1 MQRAFGGNEPPTFR
15 SEARQV
21 LPHPT
26 FRLSPFR
33 AAPLQVRQTMTRA
46 GDSPG
51 RNQRGALAMRT
62 VAEVVGTVTLGDG
75 EAVAELV
82 ILIIPLPY
90 GHKI

>member
-1 MQRAFGGNEPPTFR
+1 
-15 SEARQV
+15 
-21 LPHPT
+21 
-26 FRLSPFR
+26 
-33 AAPLQVRQTMTRA
+33 
-46 GDSPG
+46 
-51 RNQRGALAMRT
+51 MRT